1 MTMPGLP
8 RIPAADYIKL
18 NKKGDIEGLF

>member
-8 RIPAADYIKL
+8 RIPAADSIKL
-18 NKKGDIEGLF
+18 NKDGEIEGLF